1 MTMTLVALMIVVGL
15 IGVGAGLFFFGGKD
29 DE

>member
-1 MTMTLVALMIVVGL
+1 MTMTLVAILIVVGL
-15 IGVGAGLFFFGGKD
+15 IAVVAGLFFFGGKD